1 MLLRKYFKNFA
12 LASSSRYITKR
23 FSINNQIWKHKS
35 STYMSH
41 VLKRQNSN
49 LKLQLYSGLNRL
61 FCSHIDVY
69 KTTLYIVNRK
79 LWHLVYH
86 FGMLVHRIFSKV
98 GQLAVY
104 ILLRPYIL
112 TNKVFDAAYKKT
124 SQFFCCGPCFSRSYP
139 SKSWHP
145 VLYIAIK

>member
-1 MLLRKYFKNFA
+1 
-12 LASSSRYITKR
+12 
-23 FSINNQIWKHKS
+23 
-35 STYMSH
+35 MSH
-41 VLKRQNSN
+41 LLKLQNSN
-49 LKLQLYSGLNRL
+49 LKLQLYSGRNRL

-98 GQLAVY
+98 GQVAVY
-104 ILLRPYIL
+104 FLLRPYIL

-124 SQFFCCGPCFSRSYP
+124 SQFFAVDHAFQEAIHLSRDIQSYI
-139 SKSWHP
+139 
-145 VLYIAIK
+145 LQ